1 MSSAIKF
8 IPYGVIVD
16 EFQHRIYENP
26 TMSKDERK
34 QIFRELEK
42 KYLPHRDYRDIDI
55 LEKGCYWFKQ
65 GHIFKNPFYYIDY
78 CLAQTVALEFWSKS
92 NRDWKKA
99 FDEYLAF
106 VSAAGTKSFVQLI
119 KDSELDSPFEDG
131 YVKELSAEVVQW
143 MEQHH
148 IK

>member
-26 TMSKDERK
+26 DMSPDERK
-34 QIFRELEK
+34 QVFRDLEK

-65 GHIFKNPFYYIDY
+65 GHIFKNPFFTI
-78 CLAQTVALEFWSKS
+78 SKIYLI
-92 NRDWKKA
+92 KKHIIS
-99 FDEYLAF
+99 FIYQP
-106 VSAAGTKSFVQLI
+106 STKSIMKHLV
-119 KDSELDSPFEDG
+119 G
-131 YVKELSAEVVQW
+131 
-143 MEQHH
+143 
-148 IK
+148 